1 VCALCSKWF
10 DNRRQALKQPD
21 PIARKRNREERKAKG
36 ELLKTGPKPKVK
48 RNLKIAASDY
58 ISARPSVQVQTLL
71 TQPHPQTLPD

>member
-1 VCALCSKWF
+1 VRCVCSKWF

-36 ELLKTGPKPKVK
+36 ELKTGPKPKVQRK
-48 RNLKIAASDY
+48 LEIAAGDY

-71 TQPHPQTLPD
+71 PRPHP